1 MPTLNLVPATAD
13 DYRRLAE
20 KRLPRRLFDYIDGG
34 ANDEVSM
41 AGNEAALR
49 RLRLRQRVMRDVSS
63 IDMSTQLLGESMAMP
78 LALAPVGLAG
88 MMARRAE
95 VQAQRAAAALGIPFC
110 ASTVGICSV
119 EEIAAAS
126 DRPFWFQ
133 LYMLRDRGAVTE
145 ILQRARDSGVSTLVF
160 TVDLAVVGARYR
172 DTRNGLNGD
181 AGLLGELRAG
191 LLSYLSHPAWLLD
204 VAIRGKPHVFGNLS
218 DYVPTANTPA
228 DFKDWVDGQFD
239 PSVTWNDIE
248 WLRAQWDGNLIIKGI
263 LEPEDALAAVRAGAD
278 AVVVSNHGGR
288 QLDGVSATATMVP
301 RIVDA
306 LGDSATVLMDGGVR
320 NGQDVVKAVALG
332 ARAAM
337 IGRPWIFALAARGE
351 QGLTAMLESFRS
363 EIHVAMAL
371 TGTTDLDQL
380 TPDILDGVPP
390 GDGDSHRRGHG

>member
-1 MPTLNLVPATAD
+1 MPTLNLVPATAA

-41 AGNEAALR
+41 ASNEAELR
-49 RLRLRQRVMRDVSS
+49 SLRLRQRVMRDVSS
-63 IDMSTQLLGESMAMP
+63 IDMSTQLLGESWTMP

-145 ILQRARDSGVSTLVF
+145 ILQRARNSGVCTLVF

-172 DTRNGLNGD
+172 DTRNGMNGGV
-181 AGLLGELRAG
+181 GLLGELRAG

-204 VAIRGKPHVFGNLS
+204 VAIRGKPHVFGNLAE
-218 DYVPTANTPA
+218 YVPTANTPA
-228 DFKDWVDGQFD
+228 EFKDWVDSQFD

-263 LEPEDALAAVRAGAD
+263 LDPQDALAAVKAGAN
-278 AVVVSNHGGR
+278 AVIVSNHGGR

-301 RIVDA
+301 RVVDA
-306 LGDSATVLMDGGVR
+306 VRDSAAVLMDGGVR
-320 NGQDVVKAVALG
+320 NGQDVVKSVALG
-332 ARAAM
+332 AQAAM
-337 IGRPWIFALAARGE
+337 IGRPWVFALAARGE
-351 QGLTAMLESFRS
+351 KGLTAMLESISS

-371 TGTTDLDQL
+371 TGTTSVAQL
-380 TPDILDGVPP
+380 TREILDRDWPP
-390 GDGDSHRRGHG
+390 GRETPT